1 MITILPVHWQL
12 TVLKVVG
19 CVIVGGEWCDKTR
32 IAVKRRG
39 INSRA
44 IQCSLAGHFQD
55 LASGNF
61 YELLQN
67 FSTPG
72 VRFGYIPVNNSETL
86 LYRCVF
92 ITASQ
97 PYCYSAGNHIC
108 CVLTGS
114 NSLYYIYN
122 NVRAHIIKIFEIIK
136 YLILK
141 IINLKVKY
149 FNNYIL

>member
-1 MITILPVHWQL
+1 MITILHVHWQL

-72 VRFGYIPVNNSETL
+72 VRFGYTPVNNSGTL
-86 LYRCVF
+86 RCRCAV
-92 ITASQ
+92 ITAFQ
-97 PYCYSAGNHIC
+97 PHCYSAGNHIC

-114 NSLYYIYN
+114 NSLYIIYN
-122 NVRAHIIKIFEIIK
+122 KVRAYNKNIPNNKIFNIK
-136 YLILK
+136 
-141 IINLKVKY
+141 
-149 FNNYIL
+149 NY

>member
-19 CVIVGGEWCDKTR
+19 CVIVGGEWCDKTS
-32 IAVKRRG
+32 IP
-39 INSRA
+39 

-72 VRFGYIPVNNSETL
+72 VRFGYTPVNNSGTL

-108 CVLTGS
+108 CILTVS
-114 NSLYYIYN
+114 IILYIIYY
-122 NVRAHIIKIFEIIK
+122 NVHVHIIKIFEIIK

>member
-1 MITILPVHWQL
+1 MITILPVNWQL

-19 CVIVGGEWCDKTR
+19 CVIVGGEWCDKTS
-32 IAVKRRG
+32 IP
-39 INSRA
+39 

-72 VRFGYIPVNNSETL
+72 VRFGYTPVNNSGTL

-97 PYCYSAGNHIC
+97 PYCYSAGNYIC
-108 CVLTGS
+108 CVLTGP
-114 NSLYYIYN
+114 NSLYIIYIIMY
-122 NVRAHIIKIFEIIK
+122 AHIIKIFEIIK

>member
-19 CVIVGGEWCDKTR
+19 CVIVGGEWCDKTS
-32 IAVKRRG
+32 IP
-39 INSRA
+39 

-108 CVLTGS
+108 RVLTGP
-114 NSLYYIYN
+114 NSLYIIRY
-122 NVRAHIIKIFEIIK
+122 AHIIKIFEIIK

>member
-1 MITILPVHWQL
+1 MITILPVHWRL

-19 CVIVGGEWCDKTR
+19 CVIVGGEWCDKTS
-32 IAVKRRG
+32 IP
-39 INSRA
+39 

-72 VRFGYIPVNNSETL
+72 VRFGYTPVNNSGTL
-86 LYRCVF
+86 QYSCTF

-108 CVLTGS
+108 CVLTGP
-114 NSLYYIYN
+114 NSLYYIMN
-122 NVRAHIIKIFEIIK
+122 AHIIKIFEIIK

>member
-1 MITILPVHWQL
+1 MITILPVHWLL

-19 CVIVGGEWCDKTR
+19 CVIVGGEWCDKTS
-32 IAVKRRG
+32 KP
-39 INSRA
+39 

-72 VRFGYIPVNNSETL
+72 ARFGYIPVNNDEL
-86 LYRCVF
+86 LRYRYAV

-97 PYCYSAGNHIC
+97 LYCYSAGNHIC
-108 CVLTGS
+108 RMIAGF
-114 NSLYYIYN
+114 NSLYIIYN
-122 NVRAHIIKIFEIIK
+122 NVRAYNKNIRNNKIFNIK
-136 YLILK
+136 
-141 IINLKVKY
+141 
-149 FNNYIL
+149 NY

>member
-19 CVIVGGEWCDKTR
+19 CVIVGGEWCDKTS
-32 IAVKRRG
+32 IP
-39 INSRA
+39 

-72 VRFGYIPVNNSETL
+72 VRFGYTPVNNSGTL

-108 CVLTGS
+108 CILTGS
-114 NSLYYIYN
+114 NSLYIIYN
-122 NVRAHIIKIFEIIK
+122 NARMHIIKIFEIIK

>member
-19 CVIVGGEWCDKTR
+19 CVIVGGKWCDKTS
-32 IAVKRRG
+32 IP
-39 INSRA
+39 

-55 LASGNF
+55 LVSGNF

-72 VRFGYIPVNNSETL
+72 VRFGYIPVNNSGTL
-86 LYRCVF
+86 LYRCAF

-97 PYCYSAGNHIC
+97 PRCYSAGNYIC
-108 CVLTGS
+108 CILTGS
-114 NSLYYIYN
+114 ISLYIIYN
-122 NVRAHIIKIFEIIK
+122 NVHVHIIKIFEIIK

>member
-19 CVIVGGEWCDKTR
+19 CVIVGGEWRDKTP
-32 IAVKRRG
+32 IP
-39 INSRA
+39 

-72 VRFGYIPVNNSETL
+72 VRFGYIPVNNSGTL

-97 PYCYSAGNHIC
+97 SYCYSAGNYIC
-108 CVLTGS
+108 CILTGY
-114 NSLYYIYN
+114 NSLYIIYN
-122 NVRAHIIKIFEIIK
+122 NERAYNKNIRNNKIFNIK
-136 YLILK
+136 
-141 IINLKVKY
+141 
-149 FNNYIL
+149 NY

>member
-19 CVIVGGEWCDKTR
+19 CVIVGGEWCDKTS
-32 IAVKRRG
+32 IP
-39 INSRA
+39 
-44 IQCSLAGHFQD
+44 IQCSLAGHFRD

-72 VRFGYIPVNNSETL
+72 VRFGYIPVNNDEL
-86 LYRCVF
+86 LQYRYVV
-92 ITASQ
+92 IIASQ

-108 CVLTGS
+108 RMIAGS
-114 NSLYYIYN
+114 NSLYIIYN

>member
-1 MITILPVHWQL
+1 MITILHVHWQL

-19 CVIVGGEWCDKTR
+19 CVIVGGEWCDKTS
-32 IAVKRRG
+32 K
-39 INSRA
+39 S
-44 IQCSLAGHFQD
+44 IQCSLAGHFRD

-72 VRFGYIPVNNSETL
+72 ARFGYIPVNNSGTL
-86 LYRCVF
+86 LYRRVF

-97 PYCYSAGNHIC
+97 PYCYGAGNHIC
-108 CVLTGS
+108 CVLAGS
-114 NSLYYIYN
+114 NSLYIIYIIMN
-122 NVRAHIIKIFEIIK
+122 AHIIKIFEIIK

>member
-12 TVLKVVG
+12 MVLKVVG
-19 CVIVGGEWCDKTR
+19 CVIVGGEWYDKTS
-32 IAVKRRG
+32 IP
-39 INSRA
+39 
-44 IQCSLAGHFQD
+44 IQCSLAGHFQN

-108 CVLTGS
+108 CVLTGP
-114 NSLYYIYN
+114 NSLYIIYN
-122 NVRAHIIKIFEIIK
+122 KVHAYNKNIRNNEIFNIK
-136 YLILK
+136 
-141 IINLKVKY
+141 
-149 FNNYIL
+149 NY

>member
-19 CVIVGGEWCDKTR
+19 CVIVGGEWCDKTS
-32 IAVKRRG
+32 IP
-39 INSRA
+39 

-72 VRFGYIPVNNSETL
+72 VRFGYIPVNNSGTL
-86 LYRCVF
+86 RYSCAV

-97 PYCYSAGNHIC
+97 LYCYSAGNYIC
-108 CVLTGS
+108 CILTGS
-114 NSLYYIYN
+114 NSLYIIYN

>member
-19 CVIVGGEWCDKTR
+19 CVIVGGKWCDKTS
-32 IAVKRRG
+32 IP
-39 INSRA
+39 

-72 VRFGYIPVNNSETL
+72 ARFGYIPVNNSGTL
-86 LYRCVF
+86 LYRRVF
-92 ITASQ
+92 ITASRL
-97 PYCYSAGNHIC
+97 YCYSAGNHIC

-114 NSLYYIYN
+114 ISLYIIYN
-122 NVRAHIIKIFEIIK
+122 NVRTHIIKIFEIIK

>member
-19 CVIVGGEWCDKTR
+19 CVIVGGEWCDKTS
-32 IAVKRRG
+32 IP
-39 INSRA
+39 

-72 VRFGYIPVNNSETL
+72 VRFGYTPVNNSGTL
-86 LYRCVF
+86 LYRYVV

-97 PYCYSAGNHIC
+97 PYCYVAGNYIC
-108 CVLTGS
+108 CILTGS
-114 NSLYYIYN
+114 TSLYIIYN
-122 NVRAHIIKIFEIIK
+122 NVRAYIIKIFEIIK

>member
-19 CVIVGGEWCDKTR
+19 CVIVGGEWCDKTS
-32 IAVKRRG
+32 IP
-39 INSRA
+39 

-72 VRFGYIPVNNSETL
+72 VRFGYIPVNNSGTL
-86 LYRCVF
+86 RYSCAV

-108 CVLTGS
+108 CILTGS
-114 NSLYYIYN
+114 ISLYIIYN
-122 NVRAHIIKIFEIIK
+122 NVRTHIIKIFEIIK

>member
-19 CVIVGGEWCDKTR
+19 CVIVGGEWCDKTS
-32 IAVKRRG
+32 IP
-39 INSRA
+39 

-72 VRFGYIPVNNSETL
+72 VRFGYIPVNNSGTL

-97 PYCYSAGNHIC
+97 LYCYSAGNHIC
-108 CVLTGS
+108 CVLTGP
-114 NSLYYIYN
+114 NSLYIIYN
-122 NVRAHIIKIFEIIK
+122 KVRAYNKNI
-136 YLILK
+136 
-141 IINLKVKY
+141 
-149 FNNYIL
+149 

>member
-19 CVIVGGEWCDKTR
+19 CAIVGGEWCDKTS
-32 IAVKRRG
+32 IP
-39 INSRA
+39 

-72 VRFGYIPVNNSETL
+72 ARFGYIPVDNSETL
-86 LYRCVF
+86 RYSCAV

-97 PYCYSAGNHIC
+97 LYCYSAGNYIC
-108 CVLTGS
+108 CILTES
-114 NSLYYIYN
+114 NSLYIIYN
-122 NVRAHIIKIFEIIK
+122 NVCARIIKIFEIIK

>member
-19 CVIVGGEWCDKTR
+19 CVIVGGEWCDKTS
-32 IAVKRRG
+32 IP
-39 INSRA
+39 

-67 FSTPG
+67 FSTLG
-72 VRFGYIPVNNSETL
+72 VRFGYIPINNSGTL

-114 NSLYYIYN
+114 SSLYIIRY
-122 NVRAHIIKIFEIIK
+122 VHIIKIFEIIK

>member
-19 CVIVGGEWCDKTR
+19 CVIVGGEWCDKTS
-32 IAVKRRG
+32 IP
-39 INSRA
+39 

-55 LASGNF
+55 LVSGNF

-72 VRFGYIPVNNSETL
+72 VRFGYIPVNNSGTL
-86 LYRCVF
+86 RYSCAV

-97 PYCYSAGNHIC
+97 LYCYSAGNYIC
-108 CVLTGS
+108 CILTGS
-114 NSLYYIYN
+114 NSLYIIYN

-149 FNNYIL
+149 FNTYIL

>member
-19 CVIVGGEWCDKTR
+19 CVIVGGEWCDKTS
-32 IAVKRRG
+32 IL
-39 INSRA
+39 

-55 LASGNF
+55 LAGGNF

-72 VRFGYIPVNNSETL
+72 AQSGYIPVNNDETL
-86 LYRCVF
+86 LYRYTV

-97 PYCYSAGNHIC
+97 LYCYSAGNHIC
-108 CVLTGS
+108 CILAGS
-114 NSLYYIYN
+114 ISLYIIYN
-122 NVRAHIIKIFEIIK
+122 NERAYNKNIRNNKIFNIK
-136 YLILK
+136 
-141 IINLKVKY
+141 
-149 FNNYIL
+149 NY

>member
-1 MITILPVHWQL
+1 MITILLVHWQL

-19 CVIVGGEWCDKTR
+19 CVIVGGEWCDKTS
-32 IAVKRRG
+32 IP
-39 INSRA
+39 IW
-44 IQCSLAGHFQD
+44 CSLAGHFQD
-55 LASGNF
+55 LVSGNF

-92 ITASQ
+92 ITAYQS
-97 PYCYSAGNHIC
+97 YCYSAGNHIC

-114 NSLYYIYN
+114 NSLYIIYN
-122 NVRAHIIKIFEIIK
+122 NVRTHIIKISEILK

>member
-19 CVIVGGEWCDKTR
+19 CVIVGGEWCDKTS
-32 IAVKRRG
+32 IP
-39 INSRA
+39 

-72 VRFGYIPVNNSETL
+72 VRFGYTPVNNSGTL

-97 PYCYSAGNHIC
+97 PYCYSAGNYIC
-108 CVLTGS
+108 CILTGS
-114 NSLYYIYN
+114 NSLYIIYN
-122 NVRAHIIKIFEIIK
+122 NVRARIHNTVLMTDSKTS
-136 YLILK
+136 
-141 IINLKVKY
+141 
-149 FNNYIL
+149 

>member
-19 CVIVGGEWCDKTR
+19 CVIVGGEWCDKIR
-32 IAVKRRG
+32 IAIKRRG

-72 VRFGYIPVNNSETL
+72 VRFGYIPVNNDEL
-86 LYRCVF
+86 LRYRYVV

-114 NSLYYIYN
+114 NSLYIIRY
-122 NVRAHIIKIFEIIK
+122 AHIIKIFEIIK

>member
-1 MITILPVHWQL
+1 MITILPVHLQL

-19 CVIVGGEWCDKTR
+19 CVIVGGEWRDKTS
-32 IAVKRRG
+32 IP
-39 INSRA
+39 

-67 FSTPG
+67 FSTRG
-72 VRFGYIPVNNSETL
+72 ARFGYIPVNNSETL
-86 LYRCVF
+86 RYSCAV

-97 PYCYSAGNHIC
+97 PHRYSAGNYIC
-108 CVLTGS
+108 CVFTGS

-122 NVRAHIIKIFEIIK
+122 NVRVHIIKISEIIK

>member
-19 CVIVGGEWCDKTR
+19 CVIVGGEWCDKTS
-32 IAVKRRG
+32 IP
-39 INSRA
+39 

-72 VRFGYIPVNNSETL
+72 ARFGYIPVDNSERLRYSCT
-86 LYRCVF
+86 V

-97 PYCYSAGNHIC
+97 LYCYSAGNYIC
-108 CVLTGS
+108 CILTGS
-114 NSLYYIYN
+114 ISLYIIYN
-122 NVRAHIIKIFEIIK
+122 NVRTRIIKIFEIIK
-136 YLILK
+136 NLILK

-149 FNNYIL
+149 FNCYYYFNYLVQR

>member
-19 CVIVGGEWCDKTR
+19 CVIVGGEWCDKTS
-32 IAVKRRG
+32 IP
-39 INSRA
+39 

-55 LASGNF
+55 LVSGNF

-72 VRFGYIPVNNSETL
+72 VRFGYTPVNNSGTL

-97 PYCYSAGNHIC
+97 PYCYSAGNYIY

-114 NSLYYIYN
+114 NSLYIIYN
-122 NVRAHIIKIFEIIK
+122 NVCTRIIKIFEIIK

>member
-19 CVIVGGEWCDKTR
+19 CVIVGGEWCDKTS
-32 IAVKRRG
+32 KP
-39 INSRA
+39 

-72 VRFGYIPVNNSETL
+72 VRFGYIPVNNSGTL

-97 PYCYSAGNHIC
+97 PYCYSAGNYIC
-108 CVLTGS
+108 CILTGY
-114 NSLYYIYN
+114 NSLYIIYN
-122 NVRAHIIKIFEIIK
+122 NVRTCIIKIFEIIK

>member
-19 CVIVGGEWCDKTR
+19 CVIVGGKWCDKTS
-32 IAVKRRG
+32 IP
-39 INSRA
+39 

-72 VRFGYIPVNNSETL
+72 VRFGYIPVNNSGTL

-97 PYCYSAGNHIC
+97 PYCYSAGNYIC
-108 CVLTGS
+108 CILTGS
-114 NSLYYIYN
+114 NSLYIIYN
-122 NVRAHIIKIFEIIK
+122 NVRMCIIKIFEIIK

>member
-1 MITILPVHWQL
+1 MA
-12 TVLKVVG
+12 
-19 CVIVGGEWCDKTR
+19 IVGKAFRKCLPEDKNSCVNCDNYLTCPLAVDGSKGSWVCDKTR

-39 INSRA
+39 INSRT

-72 VRFGYIPVNNSETL
+72 VRFGYIPVNNSGTL
-86 LYRCVF
+86 QYSCAF

-108 CVLTGS
+108 RILTGS
-114 NSLYYIYN
+114 SSLYYI
-122 NVRAHIIKIFEIIK
+122 
-136 YLILK
+136 
-141 IINLKVKY
+141 
-149 FNNYIL
+149 

>member
-19 CVIVGGEWCDKTR
+19 CAIVGGEWCDKTR
-32 IAVKRRG
+32 IAIKRRR

-72 VRFGYIPVNNSETL
+72 ARFGYIPIDNSETL
-86 LYRCVF
+86 RYSCAV

-97 PYCYSAGNHIC
+97 LYCYSAGNYIC
-108 CVLTGS
+108 CILTGY
-114 NSLYYIYN
+114 NSLYIIYN
-122 NVRAHIIKIFEIIK
+122 NVRTRIIKIFEIIK